1 LAEYYGGKDAM
12 TQTLAMYNINLD
24 QVRED
29 VTVNIKLEKLL
40 SQRIEITD
48 QEVQEHFQVNQEAYA
63 VEEQIKVSHILVDS
77 EETAQEITTL
87 LAEGRNFA
95 DLAEEYST
103 DTGSKNQGGNLGMVT
118 RGEMVEEFEQAA
130 FAMQPGQISDP
141 VKSEYGYHII
151 KVEEKTEARPGTLEE
166 NYDKIKDTL
175 FQQKMELEYPIW
187 LGEQYQKYPVENFL
201 T

>member
-1 LAEYYGGKDAM
+1 M
-12 TQTLAMYNINLD
+12 
-24 QVRED
+24 
-29 VTVNIKLEKLL
+29 
-40 SQRIEITD
+40 
-48 QEVQEHFQVNQEAYA
+48 
-63 VEEQIKVSHILVDS
+63 
-77 EETAQEITTL
+77 

-151 KVEEKTEARPGTLEE
+151 KVEEKTEAHPATLEE

-175 FQQKMELEYPIW
+175 FQQKMESEYPAW
-187 LGEQYQKYPVENFL
+187 LDEQYEKHPVENLL

>member
-1 LAEYYGGKDAM
+1 
-12 TQTLAMYNINLD
+12 
-24 QVRED
+24 
-29 VTVNIKLEKLL
+29 
-40 SQRIEITD
+40 
-48 QEVQEHFQVNQEAYA
+48 
-63 VEEQIKVSHILVDS
+63 
-77 EETAQEITTL
+77 
-87 LAEGRNFA
+87 
-95 DLAEEYST
+95 
-103 DTGSKNQGGNLGMVT
+103 MVT

-175 FQQKMELEYPIW
+175 FQQKMESEYPAW
-187 LGEQYQKYPVENFL
+187 LDEQYEKHPVENLL